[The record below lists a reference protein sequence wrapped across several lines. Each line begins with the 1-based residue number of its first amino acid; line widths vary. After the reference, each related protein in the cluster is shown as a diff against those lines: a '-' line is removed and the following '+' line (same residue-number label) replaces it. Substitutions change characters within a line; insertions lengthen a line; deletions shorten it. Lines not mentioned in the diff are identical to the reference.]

1 MSDWAARSYIHLRH
15 KSVPE
20 VPPYSNAGCLNFLV
34 ANPIVVSS
42 IVAPGPGQ
50 SSFVAPGP
58 GQSSLVAPG
67 PGQSSLVA
75 PGPGQSSL
83 VAPGVR
89 PGHSP
94 LVATASGPGPGHS
107 PIVHTP
113 IVQPRLTAAPVL
125 AKVRPP
131 GCFSGV
137 EPPDRTCRQ
146 LIFDSAPVRPWDPC
160 TL

>member
-34 ANPIVVSS
+34 ANPIVASS

-67 PGQSSLVA
+67 
-75 PGPGQSSL
+75 
-83 VAPGVR
+83 